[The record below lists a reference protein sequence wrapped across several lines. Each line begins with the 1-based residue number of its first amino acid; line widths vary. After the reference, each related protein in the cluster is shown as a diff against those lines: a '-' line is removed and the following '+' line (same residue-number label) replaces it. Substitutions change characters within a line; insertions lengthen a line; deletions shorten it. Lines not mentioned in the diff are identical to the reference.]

1 MKFYIAS
8 RFGLKE
14 EVRVLYKTL
23 EDKGHE
29 IIADWTQHKTVK
41 PYAENKELSRDY
53 AIEDIK
59 GTMNCDVFI
68 LISDEAGTGIYTELG
83 AAIANN
89 IKFGA
94 PKIYVVGEHIDRSIF
109 YYHPSVKQMS
119 TTEEVFKDLGI

>member
-14 EVRVLYKTL
+14 EVRVLYKT
-23 EDKGHE
+23 
-29 IIADWTQHKTVK
+29 VK
-41 PYAENKELSRDY
+41 PYADNKEISREY
-53 AIEDIK
+53 AMEDIN
-59 GTMNCDVFI
+59 GAMNCDVFI
-68 LISDEAGTGIYTELG
+68 LISDEAGTGMYTELG

-94 PKIYVVGEHIDRSIF
+94 PKIYVAGEHIDRSIF

-119 TTEEVFKDLGI
+119 TTEEVFKDLKI

>member
-41 PYAENKELSRDY
+41 PYSENKELSREY
-53 AIEDIK
+53 AIEDIN
-59 GTMNCDVFI
+59 GAMNCDVFI
-68 LISDEAGTGIYTELG
+68 LISNEAGTGMYTELG

-89 IKFGA
+89 IKFGT
-94 PKIYVVGEHIDRSIF
+94 PKTYVVGEHIDRSIF